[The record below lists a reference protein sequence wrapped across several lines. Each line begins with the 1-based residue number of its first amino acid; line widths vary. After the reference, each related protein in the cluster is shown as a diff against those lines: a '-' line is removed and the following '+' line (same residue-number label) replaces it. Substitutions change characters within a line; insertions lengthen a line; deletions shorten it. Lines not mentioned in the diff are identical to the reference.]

1 MKRQRRRH
9 RFLRG
14 VLALA
19 TMTGAASFAFG
30 APAEAKPI
38 SIVIGRPAVLA
49 FCTARGGTYAS
60 VPGFGYSCTYIDRDG
75 KIQMVTCPENGL
87 GCEFV
92 FAPPNR
98 PKSGAA
104 AVTIKIDSNAK
115 LEPQQERE
123 LTTQILAEQARS
135 AKAGK
140 AK

>member
-1 MKRQRRRH
+1 MKRQRQQV
-9 RFLRG
+9 LRG
-14 VLALA
+14 LLVLA
-19 TMTGAASFAFG
+19 TMIGAASFALG
-30 APAEAKPI
+30 APAQAKPI
-38 SIVIGRPAVLA
+38 AIFIGRPAVLA
-49 FCTARGGTYAS
+49 FCTAKGGTYAS
-60 VPGFGYSCTYIDRDG
+60 VPGYGYSCTYTDRDG
-75 KIQMVTCPENGL
+75 KLQMVSCPDNGL

-104 AVTIKIDSNAK
+104 AVTIKIDTKAK
-115 LEPQQERE
+115 LEPQRELE